1 MEKLT
6 HLGPLVSRQ
15 PTQTMN
21 DLPSS
26 QEVANPAHL
35 RRARKLS
42 ALVLLI
48 GAFSVGA
55 VAQTA
60 PAEKSAPAPAA
71 KKDDVLKLEAFI
83 TTGTRFNDR
92 TVIESSVPIDVVS
105 GADLR
110 SGGYTETN
118 QMLQA
123 VLPSYNFPRPTVAD
137 GTDHIPRPRCAAS
150 RRTRPSCSS
159 TANADT
165 PARWSM

>member
-1 MEKLT
+1 
-6 HLGPLVSRQ
+6 
-15 PTQTMN
+15 MN